1 MYPYIYF
8 ISLSINVMQLNTIPI
23 MLFWYLIDPY
33 IFIKGTR
40 KDGTTI
46 PADNYAMTYAEADAI
61 NALQYG
67 DMRYLYLGKE
77 SFTISTVN
85 FLVHWVSNLVA
96 LITAP
101 LVAPFMLV
109 WMSISIFQVSVI
121 YLYSLIIIRPR
132 QETQEAV
139 DLYY

>member
-1 MYPYIYF
+1 
-8 ISLSINVMQLNTIPI
+8 